1 MFQEAIQRY
10 NEKSAIPFSPKVVLF
25 DMDGVLYDS
34 MPNHAQ
40 VWMLAMKAH
49 GIRFSA
55 KDAYATEGARGV
67 DTIQKYAKEQLKKDL
82 SEEEAEAIYELKAG
96 LFHELLPPPIFDG
109 VKDLMRKIKADGL
122 RIGVVT
128 GSGQRKLIQRLL
140 DDFSDFLSED
150 QITTAFDVKRG
161 KPNPDPYLAGLKRA
175 GNYASNEGIVIENA
189 PLGVR
194 AGVAARCFTI
204 AVNSGPL
211 PNSALTDE
219 GADILFPSIRQ
230 LADSWE
236 QLIR

>member
-82 SEEEAEAIYELKAG
+82 SEEEAEAIYELKAR

-140 DDFSDFLSED
+140 DDSATFSPKTKSLLLSM
-150 QITTAFDVKRG
+150 
-161 KPNPDPYLAGLKRA
+161 
-175 GNYASNEGIVIENA
+175 
-189 PLGVR
+189 
-194 AGVAARCFTI
+194 
-204 AVNSGPL
+204 
-211 PNSALTDE
+211 
-219 GADILFPSIRQ
+219 
-230 LADSWE
+230 
-236 QLIR
+236 